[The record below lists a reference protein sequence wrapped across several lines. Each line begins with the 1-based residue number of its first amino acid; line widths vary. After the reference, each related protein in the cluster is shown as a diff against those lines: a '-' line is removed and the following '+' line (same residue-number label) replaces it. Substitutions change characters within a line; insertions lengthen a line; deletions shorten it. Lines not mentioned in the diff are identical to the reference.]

1 MLMGEIE
8 VYFIL
13 AQNQKS
19 LAHFFIEFS
28 YHLVV
33 RVFFTYSGYNLFD
46 MCNLQISFNVMFSQS
61 VIFF

>member
-1 MLMGEIE
+1 MLMEEIE

-33 RVFFTYSGYNLFD
+33 RVFFY
-46 MCNLQISFNVMFSQS
+46 
-61 VIFF
+61 IFWIQFI